1 MGNSQIQ
8 YAYEREDIA
17 KKEGETR
24 PYRHISLGKDED
36 CVCELYPGVDTLK
49 KAFAR
54 SVEKFG
60 DKDFLG
66 RREITGTKT
75 VTNPR
80 SKKDETVNVYG
91 DYQWKTY
98 NEVNKLATNLSKSIT
113 KNELFNKVTEDG
125 EDHRMIGIYA
135 KNSFEWIL
143 TDIASAMSNITSV
156 TLYDTLGAESTEYI
170 IDQCELSTICL
181 TADKIQ
187 GLLELKNADK
197 LATLKHFIVLDKST
211 EEDAKACEEAG
222 VKLHDI
228 NDLIEDGDQLSD
240 VKLMNPHRDSI
251 YTICYT
257 SGTTGDPK
265 GVKLSHI
272 NLISS
277 GAALIKI
284 NVNLDN
290 DDIHLSYLPLA
301 HVLERIV
308 VVALTGRGARIGLFQ
323 GDILKLKDDLSV
335 LKPTIFV
342 SVPRLFNRFYDGMM
356 SKIQAL
362 TGMKKRLADWAISA
376 KLSKLEKTGDPTHS
390 IYDRLVFNKFKDA
403 VGGNVRL
410 MVTGSAP
417 ISKDVINFLKIAF
430 CCPFYEGYGQT
441 ETAGASCLTFS
452 EDGESGHVG
461 GVLPQHELKLV
472 DIPEMDYLSTDTDAD
487 GNPLPRGEICFKGHS
502 NFLGY
507 FKLANKTSETIDKHG
522 WVHTGDIGAI
532 LPNGA
537 LKIIDRKKN
546 IFKLA
551 QGEYIAPEK
560 LENNYGKIDIV
571 KQICVYGDSL
581 QSFLVAIVV
590 PEDDEVRTLG
600 EARDLD
606 TSDLDAFYQTKEWQD
621 LVTEKFTEMKKE
633 CKFSGLEIPKKFYYT
648 RDEFTLENGLLTP
661 TMKLKRNDAKV
672 KYLSQIKDMYDGAKL
687 QGEE

>member
-1 MGNSQIQ
+1 MGNSQIK
-8 YAYEREDIA
+8 YAYEREDVP
-17 KKEGETR
+17 KKEGQTR
-24 PYRHISLGKDED
+24 PYKHVSLAPEED
-36 CVCELYPGVDTLK
+36 CVCELYPGVDTIK

-54 SVEKFG
+54 SVEKYG

-66 RREITGTKT
+66 AREIIGTKT
-75 VTNPR
+75 EKNPR
-80 SKKDETVNVYG
+80 TKKDETVNEFG
-91 DYQWKTY
+91 DYKWKTF
-98 NEVNKLATNLSKSIT
+98 NEVNEQITSLSKAVTS
-113 KNELFNKVTEDG
+113 KNLFCKVEEDD
-125 EDHRMIGIYA
+125 ETHRMIGIYS
-135 KNSFEWIL
+135 KNCVEWIL
-143 TDIASAMSNITSV
+143 ADLSSAMSNITSV

-170 IDQCELSTICL
+170 INQCELTTIYL
-181 TADKIQ
+181 TADKIK
-187 GLLELKNADK
+187 GLIDLKKEGKVDNLKN
-197 LATLKHFIVLDKST
+197 FIVFDDIS
-211 EEDAKACEEAG
+211 EEE
-222 VKLHDI
+222 VKLWEESDI
-228 NDLIEDGDQLSD
+228 KVYKIYELIQEGSELSD
-240 VKLMNPHRDSI
+240 VKLMNPNRDSI

-272 NLISS
+272 NLICS
-277 GAALIKI
+277 GSALIKI
-284 NVNLDN
+284 NIHLDN
-290 DDIHLSYLPLA
+290 NDLHLSYLPLA

-308 VVALTGRGARIGLFQ
+308 VVALVGRGGRIGMYQ
-323 GDILKLKDDLSV
+323 GDILKLREDLGV
-335 LKPTIFV
+335 LKPTLFV

-356 SKIQAL
+356 AKIQAL
-362 TGMKKRLADWAISA
+362 TGMKKTLADWAIAA

-390 IYDRLVFNKFKDA
+390 IYDRLVFSNFKEA
-403 VGGNVRL
+403 LGGNVRL

-452 EDGESGHVG
+452 EDGEAGHVG
-461 GVLPQHELKLV
+461 GVLPHHELKLV
-472 DIPEMDYLSTDTDAD
+472 DIPEMDYLWTDTDEE

-502 NFLGY
+502 NFRGY
-507 FKLANKTSETIDKHG
+507 FKLPKKTEETIDEDG

-560 LENNYGKIDIV
+560 LENSYGKIDIV
-571 KQICVYGDSL
+571 KQIFVYGDSL

-590 PEDDEVRTLG
+590 PEDDEVRKIG
-600 EARDLD
+600 EEKDID
-606 TSDLDAFYQTKEWQD
+606 TSNLEEFYKSKEWAGIIK
-621 LVTEKFTEMKKE
+621 EKFDATKKE
-633 CKFSGLEIPKKFYYT
+633 SKLSGLEVPKKFFYT
-648 RDEFTLENGLLTP
+648 TEEFTLENNLLTP
-661 TMKLKRNDAKV
+661 TMKLKRNEAKV
-672 KYLSQIKDMYDGAKL
+672 KYLAEIKDMYDGAKL

>member
-8 YAYEREDIA
+8 YAYEREDAPHID
-17 KKEGETR
+17 GETR
-24 PYRHISLGKDED
+24 PYRHISLKPDED
-36 CVCELYPGVDTLK
+36 CVCELYPGVDTIK

-54 SVEKFG
+54 SVDKFG
-60 DKDFLG
+60 DKHFLG
-66 RREITGTKT
+66 KRTITGTKT
-75 VTNPR
+75 QTNAR
-80 SKKDETVNVYG
+80 TKKEETVNIYG
-91 DYQWKTY
+91 DYEWKTF
-98 NEVNKLATNLSKSIT
+98 NEINQITTALSKAVT
-113 KNELFNKVTEDG
+113 KEKLFADVIEDD
-125 EDHRMIGIYA
+125 EPHRMIGIFA
-135 KNSFEWIL
+135 KNSFEWL
-143 TDIASAMSNITSV
+143 LSDIAFAQSNITSV
-156 TLYDTLGAESTEYI
+156 TLYDTLGADSTEYI
-170 IDQCELSTICL
+170 VDQCELSTLCL
-181 TADKIQ
+181 TADKIKS
-187 GLLELKNADK
+187 LLELKKEGRIN
-197 LATLKHFIVLDKST
+197 TLKNFILLDDVSD
-211 EEDAKACEEAG
+211 EEIKECEGAG
-222 VKLHDI
+222 VKVHKI
-228 NDLIEDGDQLSD
+228 YDLVNEGESLTD
-240 VKLMNPHRDSI
+240 VKLMNPNRDSI

-272 NLISS
+272 NLICS

-284 NVNLDN
+284 NVRIGN

-308 VVALTGRGARIGLFQ
+308 CVALAGRGARIGMYQ
-323 GDILKLKDDLSV
+323 GDILKLKDDLSI

-362 TGMKKRLADWAISA
+362 TGMKKKLADWAISSKMA
-376 KLSKLEKTGDPTHS
+376 KLEKSGDPTHS
-390 IYDRLVFNKFKDA
+390 IYDRLVFNKFKEA
-403 VGGNVRL
+403 IGGNVR
-410 MVTGSAP
+410 MMITGSAP

-441 ETAGASCLTFS
+441 ETAGGSCLTFS

-472 DIPEMDYLSTDTDAD
+472 DIPEMDYLKTDKDEE

-507 FKLANKTSETIDKHG
+507 FKLPEKTKETIDERG

-560 LENNYGKIDIV
+560 LENAYNKIDIV
-571 KQICVYGDSL
+571 KQIFVYGDSL
-581 QSFLVAIVV
+581 QSNLVTIIV
-590 PEDDEVRTLG
+590 PEDDEVRKIG
-600 EARDLD
+600 EARDID
-606 TSDLDAFYQTKEWQD
+606 TSNLDEFYKSKEWEE
-621 LVTEKFTEMKKE
+621 LVKERFDTTKKE
-633 CKFSGLEIPKKFYYT
+633 CKFSGLEIPRRFFYT
-648 RDEFTLENGLLTP
+648 REEFTLENDLLTP
-661 TMKLKRNDAKV
+661 TMKLKRNEAKA
-672 KYLSQIKDMYDGAKL
+672 KYIGQIREMYDGAKL